1 MRRRDAARRLARLA
15 SSNAPSFVACPA
27 AMRRWLVVD
36 GVADAFAVA
45 RASAGAE
52 ARAPRPTL
60 WTEPDEEPLPNRAAT
75 VREAF
80 PVRGRARA
88 TASAVRAATAE
99 ERARGVD
106 VVLASERALD
116 ENPLVVDAY
125 ARASA
130 SGTFKLTDAGVDA
143 IAWFAARGARVAVE
157 TEDGGGTR
165 VVEPSD
171 GFFGG
176 IAETSIEAGTRRAS
190 GGQSAN
196 ECLMIVPS
204 AFATNAQAARDNHF
218 MASTSDG
225 LSVLEIRERAVAEHK
240 ALYRGLRA
248 LGIEIN
254 LFTHDEKHATPDAC
268 FPNNWHT
275 LRDGKLKLFPMKDE
289 NRRLERREDIIEF
302 LKHKHPNLVVDDS
315 LLRFER
321 QVPPK
326 FLEGTGS
333 LVVDHEERIAY
344 VALSE
349 RAHEEVVAE
358 HCAAENL
365 TPITFKALD
374 ARGRPI
380 YHTNVMMSVCS
391 SVAIVCADSI
401 ADPADRRRVLD
412 ALAAGGRRQII
423 TITHAQVDAFCG
435 NVLELRT
442 ASGEPA
448 LACSARAF
456 AAFDDAQRA
465 RLRDAFDDRVV
476 AVDFSTIERVGGGG
490 VRCAVA
496 EHFVA

>member
-1 MRRRDAARRLARLA
+1 
-15 SSNAPSFVACPA
+15 
-27 AMRRWLVVD
+27 
-36 GVADAFAVA
+36 
-45 RASAGAE
+45 
-52 ARAPRPTL
+52 
-60 WTEPDEEPLPNRAAT
+60 
-75 VREAF
+75 
-80 PVRGRARA
+80 
-88 TASAVRAATAE
+88 
-99 ERARGVD
+99 
-106 VVLASERALD
+106 
-116 ENPLVVDAY
+116 
-125 ARASA
+125 
-130 SGTFKLTDAGVDA
+130 
-143 IAWFAARGARVAVE
+143 
-157 TEDGGGTR
+157 
-165 VVEPSD
+165 
-171 GFFGG
+171 
-176 IAETSIEAGTRRAS
+176 
-190 GGQSAN
+190 
-196 ECLMIVPS
+196 
-204 AFATNAQAARDNHF
+204 
-218 MASTSDG
+218 
-225 LSVLEIRERAVAEHK
+225 
-240 ALYRGLRA
+240 
-248 LGIEIN
+248 
-254 LFTHDEKHATPDAC
+254 
-268 FPNNWHT
+268 
-275 LRDGKLKLFPMKDE
+275 MKDE

-321 QVPPK
+321 QDPPK

-333 LVVDHEERIAY
+333 LVVDHEERVAY

-412 ALAAGGRRQII
+412 ALAAGGRREII

-465 RLRDAFDDRVV
+465 RLRAAFDDRVV
-476 AVDFSTIERVGGGG
+476 AVDFSTIERIGGGG

-496 EHFVA
+496 EHFVP

>member
-1 MRRRDAARRLARLA
+1 
-15 SSNAPSFVACPA
+15 
-27 AMRRWLVVD
+27 
-36 GVADAFAVA
+36 
-45 RASAGAE
+45 
-52 ARAPRPTL
+52 
-60 WTEPDEEPLPNRAAT
+60 
-75 VREAF
+75 
-80 PVRGRARA
+80 
-88 TASAVRAATAE
+88 
-99 ERARGVD
+99 
-106 VVLASERALD
+106 
-116 ENPLVVDAY
+116 LVVDAY
-125 ARASA
+125 ERAHARA
-130 SGTFKLTDAGVDA
+130 TFTLTEAGADALE
-143 IAWFAARGARVAVE
+143 WFAARGARVAEE
-157 TEDGGGTR
+157 TNDQGGLKIVDAR
-165 VVEPSD
+165 D

-176 IAETSIEAGTRRAS
+176 AVTADEAGANAR

-196 ECLMIVPS
+196 ECLMIAPS

-225 LSVLEIRERAVAEHK
+225 MSVLEIRERAVAEHM

-248 LGIEIN
+248 LGMKIN

-321 QVPPK
+321 QIPPK

-349 RAHEEVVAE
+349 RAHEEVVIE
-358 HCAAENL
+358 HCTAENL

-391 SVAIVCADSI
+391 SIAIVCADSI
-401 ADPADRRRVLD
+401 ADPTDRQRVLD
-412 ALAAGGRRQII
+412 ALTARGRRQII
-423 TITHAQVDAFCG
+423 DITHAQVDAFCG
-435 NVLELRT
+435 NVLEVRA

-465 RLRDAFDDRVV
+465 QLRTAFGDRIV
-476 AVDFSTIERVGGGG
+476 AVDFSVIERIGGGG

-496 EHFVA
+496 EHFASPR

>member
-36 GVADAFAVA
+36 GVADAFALA
-45 RASAGAE
+45 RPSAGAE
-52 ARAPRPTL
+52 ARAPRATL
-60 WTEPDEEPLPNRAAT
+60 WTEQDEEPLPNRAAT

-80 PVRGRARA
+80 PARGGREGGVERAFRGA
-88 TASAVRAATAE
+88 TEA

-106 VVLASERALD
+106 VVLAR
-116 ENPLVVDAY
+116 ENAREKPLVVDAY
-125 ARASA
+125 ARESA
-130 SGTFKLTDAGVDA
+130 RDTFRLTDAGVDA
-143 IAWFAARGARVAVE
+143 IAWFAARGARVGVE
-157 TEDGGGTR
+157 TDDGNGLR
-165 VVEPSD
+165 RVEPSD
-171 GFFGG
+171 GLFGG
-176 IAETSIEAGTRRAS
+176 AETSIEAGRRATH

-204 AFATNAQAARDNHF
+204 AFGTNAQAARDNHF

-315 LLRFER
+315 LLRYER
-321 QVPPK
+321 QDPPK

-333 LVVDHEERIAY
+333 LVVDHEERVAY

-412 ALAAGGRRQII
+412 ALAAGGRREII

-465 RLRDAFDDRVV
+465 RLRAAFDDRVV

-496 EHFVA
+496 EHFVP